1 MSGSLLLTG
10 YYITEQS
17 WFFLFNVGLDVYLQ
31 IAGQQWTRPNIDWNR
46 DIAFEIAST
55 QSSQKYANFNYQ
67 QVTDGNLPFSF
78 FSVFT
83 DANHLTLTLEQ
94 KSGQSG
100 DANQAYLWELPN

>member
-31 IAGQQWTRPNIDWNR
+31 IAGQQRTRPNIDWNR
-46 DIAFEIAST
+46 DIAFEIVST

-67 QVTDGNLPFSF
+67 QVTDGNKSTLQFLFSF
-78 FSVFT
+78 YRCQPSDSNFGAEIRSV
-83 DANHLTLTLEQ
+83 
-94 KSGQSG
+94 G
-100 DANQAYLWELPN
+100 